1 MTMNRF
7 ACVTLCLLSFGFA
20 EPDVGNGTRLSG
32 TLTFTCTPDEKS
44 KKAGATPFEDTL
56 ELGNDRVKSKVLS
69 ADGFPVA
76 LSIPKMVNGVPTFN
90 AAFKKP
96 GATATYF
103 IRVKDGGTVSGSL
116 TRTQGGK
123 TTRYTIGTAGGG
135 GGRDGAKGQDGAPG
149 RGTAD
154 PALDPAVLRVNGGF
168 VRLMSVQVA
177 MADAGV
183 NADKAKIAA
192 VVKAAGGEQ
201 NKLRGELLRR
211 KITPEQY
218 AKQAELRL
226 NEARQNVAQLL
237 GDRAAKVESAY
248 DAPFAGAYVYLNQMR
263 AAATEAN
270 TSEGGDDAGKRAD
283 QAIYKSLI
291 ELTTLAKKREALT
304 PEAVEKMKDRT
315 RSEVIAALG
324 EAQRERFEKTLTGL
338 ASYDSGS
345 ATTKATTTPAK
356 ATPR

>member
-1 MTMNRF
+1 
-7 ACVTLCLLSFGFA
+7 V
-20 EPDVGNGTRLSG
+20 SG

-56 ELGNDRVKSKVLS
+56 ELGDDRVKSKVLT
-69 ADGFPVA
+69 AEGFPVA

-90 AAFKKP
+90 ASFKKL
-96 GATATYF
+96 GETATYF

-116 TRTQGGK
+116 TRTRGGK
-123 TTRYTIGTAGGG
+123 TLRYTIGTPGR
-135 GGRDGAKGQDGAPG
+135 RDGANGEDGAPA

-183 NADKAKIAA
+183 NADKSKIAA

-218 AKQAELRL
+218 SKQAELRL
-226 NEARQNVAQLL
+226 NEARQSVAQLL
-237 GDRAAKVESAY
+237 GDHAAKVESAY
-248 DAPFAGAYVYLNQMR
+248 DAPFAGTYVYLNQIR

-270 TSEGGDDAGKRAD
+270 TSEGTGDAGKRAD

-291 ELTTLAKKREALT
+291 ELTKLAKKHDALT
-304 PEAVEKMKDRT
+304 PTVVEGIKQRT
-315 RSEVIAALG
+315 RDEVVAALG
-324 EAQRERFEKTLTGL
+324 EAQRERFENMLTGL
-338 ASYDSGS
+338 ASYGS
-345 ATTKATTTPAK
+345 DPAKTKSTTAPAK
-356 ATPR
+356 ATSR